1 MLRSPRRKVSG
12 LFALGFYIWS
22 PKLTLTTKPNKRA
35 QHACLEWRTYPE
47 HDDPPPTLDEVRRE
61 LGLGPIPYTDEP
73 KEHP

>member
-1 MLRSPRRKVSG
+1 MSQ
-12 LFALGFYIWS
+12 
-22 PKLTLTTKPNKRA
+22 TTKPNKRA